1 MAVKRIGGKNTL
13 LTIFFHCLRSTHPP
27 PLLRGFTFFEAPE
40 TGSPSARL
48 LWHARLDLGIL
59 EVEANPTSSSDPGGF
74 HLAGFDAFAVI
85 AKGSSGMEHVALSDG
100 YRRIR
105 INVMSGTLLEGPVLL
120 KHQLA
125 GLAGLGPKILALRRL
140 IALTKTRRFGA
151 SLFPIAG
158 QTARIVDA
166 LQVFDGL
173 SVAASQHDL
182 AVALYGED
190 RVAAEWN
197 GKSDSMRSRV
207 RRLVGLANDLAAG
220 GWQKL
225 LL

>member
-1 MAVKRIGGKNTL
+1 VLVVKTKPALSGISNT
-13 LTIFFHCLRSTHPP
+13 F
-27 PLLRGFTFFEAPE
+27 
-40 TGSPSARL
+40 
-48 LWHARLDLGIL
+48 D
-59 EVEANPTSSSDPGGF
+59 
-74 HLAGFDAFAVI
+74 LAGFDAFAVI
-85 AKGSSGMEHVALSDG
+85 AKGSSGMEYVALSDG

-105 INVMSGTLLEGPVLL
+105 INVISGTLLEGPVLL

-125 GLAGLGPKILALRRL
+125 GLAGLSPKILALRRL
-140 IALTKTRRFGA
+140 IALTKTRRFGV
-151 SLFPIAG
+151 SLFPVAP
-158 QTARIVDA
+158 QTARIVAA

-173 SVAASQHDL
+173 LAGASQHDL

-207 RRLVGLANDLAAG
+207 RRLVRLAHDLAAG
-220 GWQKL
+220 GWQRL

>member
-1 MAVKRIGGKNTL
+1 ML
-13 LTIFFHCLRSTHPP
+13 LPI
-27 PLLRGFTFFEAPE
+27 PLCLRGFTFFEAPE
-40 TGSPSARL
+40 TASPSARL
-48 LWHARLDLGIL
+48 LWHACL
-59 EVEANPTSSSDPGGF
+59 DPGV
-74 HLAGFDAFAVI
+74 LMAEASPVLLDNPDAFELAHFEVFAVV
-85 AKGSSGMEHVALSDG
+85 AKSNSGIEHVALSDG
-100 YRRIR
+100 CRRIR
-105 INVMSGTLLEGPVLL
+105 IDVISGTLLEGPVLL

-125 GLAGLGPKILALRRL
+125 GLTGLSPKILALRRL
-140 IALTKTRRFGA
+140 IALTKTRRFGP
-151 SLFPIAG
+151 SLFPTAR

-173 SVAASQHDL
+173 SAGASHHDI
-182 AVALYGED
+182 AVALYGDD

-220 GWQKL
+220 GWQRL